1 MIHHRQ
7 LLSVST
13 SVRYVDYLSREVSSN
28 LGHSLRGFANW
39 KYDVNDDVYHSRARS
54 KWFSVRR
61 IGGIDGGTR
70 KGGNTR
76 VCQNQRDAGL
86 HQSQVRASNASA
98 SVEGRGEETRFGAH
112 WCRRLIERAVVTRAP
127 RSSNHAGR
135 NGDAA
140 RVERSSFPGY
150 IHRFFNL
157 CLRVLGIDRLEKITK
172 FRHKVPVRTIMP
184 DDIICYL
191 LNKNLDILLGISR
204 ERGKSR

>member
-7 LLSVST
+7 LFIIRFDKRA
-13 SVRYVDYLSREVSSN
+13 RYVDYLSREVSSN

-61 IGGIDGGTR
+61 IRGIDGGTR

-86 HQSQVRASNASA
+86 HQSQVRASYASA

-112 WCRRLIERAVVTRAP
+112 WCRRLIERAVATRAS

-140 RVERSSFPGY
+140 RVEQSSFPGY

-157 CLRVLGIDRLEKITK
+157 CLRVLEIDREKITK
-172 FRHKVPVRTIMP
+172 FRHKVSVRTIMP

-191 LNKNLDILLGISR
+191 LNKNRYIAGNFER
-204 ERGKSR
+204 EGRV